1 LLHNF
6 TDAIL
11 LAKLEKKN
19 FLEIDGKK
27 INYDCNNDKVE
38 LKIERMCM
46 CECAMRESH
55 DHECRR
61 NS

>member
-38 LKIERMCM
+38 LKIEGCV
-46 CECAMRESH
+46 CV
-55 DHECRR
+55 
-61 NS
+61 NVP